1 MLTRR
6 TSNANP
12 RKVTEPCWH
21 GTERDLTSA
30 FSLHFSCL
38 CVAPR
43 SSPARNSSDVSP
55 LNLLEDNEKKLYFVN
70 FIGLTWPQRSF
81 CYFKDI
87 LVSTKNADELK
98 VIALIK
104 DIFFRIKWLSY
115 IIMTKMKNLPDLP
128 FCKVTVY
135 KIALAFKLLD
145 RIKWGVIY
153 CVNLTGVD
161 WVRHGGAFTFHC
173 CRAGNLTAGHRTTT
187 TMTRD
192 RPSWDQ
198 NIKGE
203 VLLGIIARNAKLISI
218 TCLFFFKEY
227 NEYMLVKITSN
238 RAVGN
243 LTNEYRRNRS
253 SKLDRNTKFCILI
266 FNRQKG
272 KKIT

>member
-43 SSPARNSSDVSP
+43 SSLARNSSDVSP
-55 LNLLEDNEKKLYFVN
+55 LNLLEDNEKKLYFLN
-70 FIGLTWPQRSF
+70 YTGLTWPQRSF

-161 WVRHGGAFTFHC
+161 CVRHGGAFTFHC

-218 TCLFFFKEY
+218 TCLFF
-227 NEYMLVKITSN
+227 S
-238 RAVGN
+238 
-243 LTNEYRRNRS
+243 RNIMNICWW
-253 SKLDRNTKFCILI
+253 K
-266 FNRQKG
+266 
-272 KKIT
+272 